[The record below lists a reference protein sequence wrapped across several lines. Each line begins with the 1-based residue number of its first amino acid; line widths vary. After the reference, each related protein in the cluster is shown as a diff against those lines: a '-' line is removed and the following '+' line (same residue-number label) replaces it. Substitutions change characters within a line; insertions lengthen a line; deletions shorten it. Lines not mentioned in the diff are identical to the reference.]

1 MTDDDHVQHNISESA
16 DKITVKLKVTRG
28 EATRD
33 QDKGTIKAKGDS
45 PEAVAEDI
53 EGTLDELEGR
63 DIFARLRDT
72 QPEADDE

>member
-1 MTDDDHVQHNISESA
+1 MSDEDHIQRNISESA
-16 DKITVKLKVTRG
+16 DKITIKLKVTRG
-28 EATRD
+28 EGTRD

-53 EGTLDELEGR
+53 EGTLDELEDR

-72 QPEADDE
+72 QPEVDE